1 LKEKA
6 MQLEKKEQKIVT
18 VSRVAVIANALLSV
32 LKITVG
38 LLAGSMAVIAD
49 GIDSASDVLA
59 SLITLFTAHIIGR
72 PPDKKYPYGYRK
84 ADTMA
89 TKILSFII
97 FFAGAQLAISS
108 IGRFIHP
115 EPRAIPA
122 SIAIYVI
129 IISIITKQLLALYLK
144 KAGKKEK
151 SSMLLA
157 NAKNMQSDVVISLSV
172 LTGLIFT
179 YILKM
184 PVFDV
189 ITAFLVSL
197 WIMGVAVKIFFD
209 SNLDLMDGV
218 DNIALYDKV
227 VEACKMEE
235 GVSHPHRIR
244 IRKIEH
250 LYLISL
256 DIELPGALSLDEGHL
271 ISQRV
276 EKNIKKLIPN
286 VYDILI
292 HIEPQ
297 GNTEEEVFGISET
310 DL

>member
-1 LKEKA
+1 MPSKN
-6 MQLEKKEQKIVT
+6 KKQKIIT
-18 VSRVAVIANALLSV
+18 ASRVSVIANALLSV

-38 LLAGSMAVIAD
+38 FAAGSMAVIAD

-72 PPDKKYPYGYRK
+72 PPNKKYPYGYNK
-84 ADTMA
+84 ADNMA

-108 IGRFIHP
+108 VGRFIHP

-122 SIAIYVI
+122 TIAIYVI
-129 IISIITKQLLALYLK
+129 VISIIAKQLLAIYLK
-144 KAGKKEK
+144 KAGKKEG

-157 NAKNMQSDVVISLSV
+157 NANNMQSDVVISLSV
-172 LTGLIFT
+172 FAGLVFT
-179 YILKM
+179 YLLKM
-184 PVFDV
+184 PLLDV
-189 ITAFLVSL
+189 IIAFLVSL
-197 WIMGVAVKIFFD
+197 WIMFVAVKIFFD
-209 SNLDLMDGV
+209 SNLELMDGV
-218 DNIALYDKV
+218 DNVALYNKV
-227 VEACKMEE
+227 VQACKMEA
-235 GVSHPHRIR
+235 GVVHPHRIR
-244 IRKIEH
+244 IRKIAQ

-256 DIELPGALSLDEGHL
+256 DIELPGELNLEEGHR

-276 EKNIKKLIPN
+276 ENNIKKLIPN

-292 HIEPQ
+292 HIEPE
-297 GNTEEEVFGISET
+297 GNAEKEVFGVSEK

>member
-1 LKEKA
+1 MKLGRKEK
-6 MQLEKKEQKIVT
+6 KIIA
-18 VSRVAVIANALLSV
+18 VSRVAVVANALLSV

-38 LLAGSMAVIAD
+38 LIAGSMAVIAD

-122 SIAIYVI
+122 TIAIYVI
-129 IISIITKQLLALYLK
+129 LISIVTKQLLALYLK
-144 KAGKKEK
+144 KAGKNEE

-172 LTGLIFT
+172 LTGLVFT
-179 YILKM
+179 YLLKM
-184 PVFDV
+184 PVLDLV
-189 ITAFLVSL
+189 TAFLVSI

-218 DNIALYDKV
+218 DNVALYDKV
-227 VEACKMEE
+227 VMACKMEE
-235 GVSHPHRIR
+235 DVKHPHRIR
-244 IRKIEH
+244 IRKIAH

-256 DIELPGALSLDEGHL
+256 DIELPGNLSLEEGHL
-271 ISQRV
+271 ISQKV
-276 EKNIKKLIPN
+276 ETNIKKLIPN
-286 VYDILI
+286 VYDVLV
-292 HIEPQ
+292 HVEPE
-297 GNTEEEVFGISET
+297 GNAEDEVFGISET